1 MQAPETMGRVR
12 ALSITSR
19 VKVGERIRHLITS
32 CVIACV
38 RPEAH
43 VRAVRNT
50 ISQRRLSMRDSNR
63 LAEDYIALWNE
74 TDQKRRLA
82 LLAEGWTADAS
93 YVDPLMQGVGHR
105 ELDGLIA
112 AVQAKVPSF
121 RFALAPGTDSVGD
134 HLRLWRGLGPKG
146 SDAVIKGTDFI
157 LRDGDR
163 VKSVTGFLDQVPAG
177 V

>member
-1 MQAPETMGRVR
+1 MLAPETMGRVR

-19 VKVGERIRHLITS
+19 VKLGERIRHLITL
-32 CVIACV
+32 IAWV

-50 ISQRRLSMRDSNR
+50 ISQRRLSMRDANS
-63 LAEDYIALWNE
+63 LAEDYIALWNV

-93 YVDPLMQGVGHR
+93 YVDSLMQGAGHR
-105 ELDGLIA
+105 EIDGLIA
-112 AVQAKVPSF
+112 AVQAKFPAF
-121 RFALAPGTDSVGD
+121 RFALAKAADGVGD
-134 HLRLWRGLGPKG
+134 HIRFSWGLGPKG

-163 VKSVTGFLDQVPAG
+163 IKSVTGFLDQAPAG